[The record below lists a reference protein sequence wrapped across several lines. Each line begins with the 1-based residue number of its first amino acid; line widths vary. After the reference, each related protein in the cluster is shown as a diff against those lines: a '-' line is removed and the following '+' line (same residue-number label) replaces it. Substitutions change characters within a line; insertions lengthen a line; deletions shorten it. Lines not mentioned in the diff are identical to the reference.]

1 MCWAGY
7 VPILSRPSRVAV
19 RGSEKAA
26 SDSVTATCTRP
37 ALGPPE
43 ATLSHT
49 ELGRSQKRHTLPQ
62 GLKRPHFT
70 RSPPARACGPGR
82 TRAPGTACARPA
94 PGEEPPGSGPLSR
107 GCCGPPASRSCGLSF
122 PGAPALSA
130 FFSPRALPTASPCP
144 PSRLGLHAGRPD
156 RGTGECH
163 SPPRSEALPG
173 PRG

>member
-1 MCWAGY
+1 M
-7 VPILSRPSRVAV
+7 AV

-26 SDSVTATCTRP
+26 SDSATATCTRP

-163 SPPRSEALPG
+163 SLPRSEALPG